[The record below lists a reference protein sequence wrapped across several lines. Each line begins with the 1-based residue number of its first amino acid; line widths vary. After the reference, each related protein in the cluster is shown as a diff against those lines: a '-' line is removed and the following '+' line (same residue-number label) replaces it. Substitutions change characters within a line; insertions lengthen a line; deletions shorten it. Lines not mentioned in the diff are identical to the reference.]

1 MISYD
6 LIIHIT
12 KVWKRWFY
20 FLAIGEY
27 CMGNSARL
35 HLFTDEP
42 VDRAIQSWMTFFVFN
57 CTLSQVIEF
66 FGNGHTCKARNCQR
80 YFAPLVNWRLLQ
92 KGICSWGSLFPP
104 FRSDHFWKGL
114 VHRKVTRKSHIFS
127 SYLKQAQ
134 KIDKHI
140 FPLKWFKE
148 NQARRVNN
156 AVDITLFTFNTFSWL
171 LRIICLETNLV
182 SSGSCKPLFSSW

>member
-1 MISYD
+1 MISYE

-20 FLAIGEY
+20 FLAIG
-27 CMGNSARL
+27 RIL
-35 HLFTDEP
+35 HGKQCKAAF
-42 VDRAIQSWMTFFVFN
+42 VYWWASWQGYTKLDDFFVFN

-114 VHRKVTRKSHIFS
+114 VHRKATRKSHIFS

-140 FPLKWFKE
+140 YPLKWFKE

-156 AVDITLFTFNTFSWL
+156 AVDITLFTFNTFSML
-171 LRIICLETNLV
+171 LRIICLESNLV
-182 SSGSCKPLFSSW
+182 SSGSCKPLFSLW